1 MARKTPV
8 IPTAFEVP
16 SYSTLV
22 ANVGTYL
29 DNELTAAGFSWSS
42 STRYSLPWILARV
55 IALVLGAVYRFQK
68 YIASGIL
75 PSTARDLEQ
84 LRLFGEERGV
94 FWLSGERAIGTATV
108 GNSFGVDVTLPAG
121 TVITVTDAGAWQG
134 LKYITTVPTV
144 IPVSIGMADVPVQAE
159 SIGSGYILAAPK
171 GARVEDPP
179 AGVIAACILN
189 ATTSGGTEQEPVE
202 EYRTR
207 ILDKIADP
215 PEGGA
220 IADWKEWARSIYTQN
235 VDNVWVYGPG
245 AVVPASFDPSGYVP
259 AGTVGIL
266 YSLDG
271 VGAAKIPSGANVT
284 AMTNYL
290 LAHADRPVTALP
302 KAFAPTDN
310 NVPMTLT
317 LHATS
322 GAVAGG
328 EITALEVSVSAS
340 LATMLETRLGGLA
353 TPGATSGSVV
363 KNSWIHEAVAD
374 VGGIDWHTITSL
386 DGGSGALD
394 VLTTNS
400 WELTRFTTTF
410 VWV

>member
-1 MARKTPV
+1 MIRRP
-8 IPTAFEVP
+8 PR
-16 SYSTLV
+16 STQSRSS
-22 ANVGTYL
+22 
-29 DNELTAAGFSWSS
+29 AASD
-42 STRYSLPWILARV
+42 
-55 IALVLGAVYRFQK
+55 VYKRQ
-68 YIASGIL
+68 
-75 PSTARDLEQ
+75 
-84 LRLFGEERGV
+84 
-94 FWLSGERAIGTATV
+94 
-108 GNSFGVDVTLPAG
+108 
-121 TVITVTDAGAWQG
+121 
-134 LKYITTVPTV
+134 
-144 IPVSIGMADVPVQAE
+144 
-159 SIGSGYILAAPK
+159 
-171 GARVEDPP
+171 
-179 AGVIAACILN
+179 
-189 ATTSGGTEQEPVE
+189 
-202 EYRTR
+202 TR
-207 ILDKIADP
+207 ILDKLQDP
-215 PEGGA
+215 PKGGA
-220 IADWKEWARSIYTQN
+220 VADWKEWARSIYTQN

-322 GAVAGG
+322 GAVAGA
-328 EITALEVSVSAS
+328 EITTLEASVGAS

-353 TPGATSGSVV
+353 TPGATASSVV
-363 KNSWIHEAVAD
+363 KNSWIHEAIAD

-400 WELTRFTTTF
+400 WELTRFTITF

>member
-94 FWLSGERAIGTATV
+94 YWLSGERAISTATI
-108 GNSFGVDVTLPAG
+108 GNSFSVDVTLPAG
-121 TVITVTDAGAWQG
+121 TVVTVTDAGAWQG
-134 LKYITTVPTV
+134 LKYISTVPTV
-144 IPVSIGMADVPVQAE
+144 ITAAIGTADVPVQAE
-159 SIGSGYILAAPK
+159 LIGSAYILPAPK

-189 ATTSGGTEQEPVE
+189 ATTSGGIEQEPVE

-220 IADWKEWARSIYTQN
+220 IADWTEWARGIYTQN
-235 VDNVWVYGPG
+235 VDNVWIYGPG
-245 AVVPASFDPSGYVP
+245 AVVPAAFDPSGYVP

-271 VGAAKIPSGANVT
+271 VGTAKIPSGANVT
-284 AMTNYL
+284 AMTSYL
-290 LAHADRPVTALP
+290 LAHPDRPVTALP
-302 KAFAPTDN
+302 EAFAPTDN
-310 NVPMTLT
+310 NVPMTLRC
-317 LHATS
+317 HATS
-322 GAVAGG
+322 GAVAGD
-328 EITALEVSVSAS
+328 EITALELSVKAA
-340 LATMLETRLGGLA
+340 LATMLVDKLGGLP
-353 TPGATSGSVV
+353 TPGVQSGEVV
-363 KNSWIHEAVAD
+363 KNSWIHDAIAT
-374 VGGIDWHTITSL
+374 VGGIDWHEITSL
-386 DGGSGALD
+386 DGGPGALGI
-394 VLTTNS
+394 LTTNS
-400 WELTRFTTTF
+400 WELTRFTNTF
-410 VWV
+410 IWV